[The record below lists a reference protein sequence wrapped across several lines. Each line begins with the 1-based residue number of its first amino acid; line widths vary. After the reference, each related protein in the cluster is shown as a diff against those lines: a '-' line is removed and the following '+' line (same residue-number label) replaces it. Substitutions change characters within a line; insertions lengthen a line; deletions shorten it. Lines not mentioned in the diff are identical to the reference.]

1 MTLIRVSVEG
11 HSVGMWSTCISPA
24 MFYLLGHRN
33 YSACVPALEGLPP
46 ELWQK
51 PPQGPTWWSSNYTLS
66 FHAGGMGSIPAWGTK
81 IPHVVHYGP
90 EVKKKKKKGKEEK
103 KEIAILHFSLLFQ
116 SVVIAFTPLGVKKC
130 CFIFTSLLL
139 LFSC

>member
-24 MFYLLGHRN
+24 MFHLLGHRN
-33 YSACVPALEGLPP
+33 SSACVPCLRRTLQSCGRNCHRDLPGGLAI
-46 ELWQK
+46 K
-51 PPQGPTWWSSNYTLS
+51 TLS

-81 IPHVVHYGP
+81 IPHVVQYGP
-90 EVKKKKKKGKEEK
+90 EVKKKKRKRRK
-103 KEIAILHFSLLFQ
+103 KEIAILHFSLFFQ

-130 CFIFTSLLL
+130 YFIFTSLLL
-139 LFSC
+139 LLFSY